1 MVVEHLIDNNRIFID
16 LPKCQA
22 VLLISLFI
30 YFYPHPR
37 TFSSLHFRERGREGE
52 TLMQERST
60 DWLPPIRLDRG
71 LNLQPRYVPW
81 RGIKPATFQPGNDAL
96 THGATP
102 ARASF
107 IDCKLST
114 ILENFPITVHVK
126 LRFTVIAA
134 ASKNSFLYLLR
145 PYLSPWYCDFQNNQN
160 PLGKKCWFKTVQ
172 SSPGQK
178 HNISHYQSIQ

>member
-30 YFYPHPR
+30 YFYPNPR
-37 TFSSLHFRERGREGE
+37 TFSSLQFRERGREGE

-81 RGIKPATFQPGNDAL
+81 SETEPSTFWLGDNAPTTGPHWPGPVVILNVIL
-96 THGATP
+96 TLVILRNFEGSSTRLFLAPCTVFHPPSSILCTP
-102 ARASF
+102 AERRERVS
-107 IDCKLST
+107 LSSVLHQFDSDRGSNSVT
-114 ILENFPITVHVK
+114 SLAPI
-126 LRFTVIAA
+126 
-134 ASKNSFLYLLR
+134 
-145 PYLSPWYCDFQNNQN
+145 
-160 PLGKKCWFKTVQ
+160 KTKEKEKRN
-172 SSPGQK
+172 G
-178 HNISHYQSIQ
+178 